1 MEYKFSQKWT
11 EEDYVTFAMNH
22 LLLSFF
28 KKQNIILY
36 TLSIGYLLLTPVL
49 TDRWEFFFVGVGLLL
64 LLGGYLIMARRAA
77 VKGYQRNKD
86 SLSIDFTLNDKG
98 LIYKTADGEITD
110 TWEQF
115 YSVKETEKYFFMY
128 FAAQKGFVVAK
139 RDLTEEMIL
148 FIRKNLLEH
157 VVNQKR
163 IKLLVEK
170 Y

>member
-36 TLSIGYLLLTPVL
+36 GLSIGYLLITPALTG
-49 TDRWEFFFVGVGLLL
+49 RWEFFYVGIGLVL
-64 LLGGYLIMARRAA
+64 LLGGYLIMAKRAA
-77 VKGYQRNKD
+77 VKGYERNKD
-86 SLSIDFTLNDKG
+86 SLSIEFTLNDQG
-98 LIYKTADGEITD
+98 LIYETSDGKITD
-110 TWEQF
+110 NWEQF

-128 FAAQKGFVVAK
+128 FAAQKGFIVAK
-139 RDLTEEMIL
+139 RDLTEEMVL
-148 FIRKNLLEH
+148 FIRRNLLDH

>member
-28 KKQNIILY
+28 KTQNIILY
-36 TLSIGYLLLTPVL
+36 TISIGYLLITPLLTE
-49 TDRWEFFFVGVGLLL
+49 RWEFFYVGIGLLL

-77 VKGYQRNKD
+77 VKGYERNKD
-86 SLSIDFTLNDKG
+86 SLSINFTLNEQG
-98 LIYKTADGEITD
+98 LIYETLDGKITD
-110 TWEQF
+110 KWEQF

-128 FAAQKGFVVAK
+128 FAAQKGFIVAK
-139 RDLTEEMIL
+139 RDLTEEMVL

-163 IKLLVEK
+163 IKLLVKK